1 MVIKASIIID
11 GELSLS
17 IYKELFKNN
26 RYLIYNSGFVAV
38 LSTLLTLFFATNLSL
53 YVCFT
58 KSKLKKFIMIILLLT
73 MISPP
78 FVSSLSY
85 IMLFGKRGLI
95 THNLLHLT
103 WNPYGWWGIVMMQT
117 LSHTSLASLILIG
130 SFMNLDNSIV
140 NASLDLGASKRYTLF
155 KVIFPLA
162 KPGIISAG
170 IIIFVKCLS
179 DFGTPIIIGG
189 NFEVL
194 ATEAYLSVIGRADF
208 SKASAMSVLIFIPAL
223 LAFTSYKHYMKNT
236 NSIASLINN
245 GNDEERYQL
254 DNKIKCIV
262 IIVTSLFLLIM
273 ILQYI
278 SIFISS
284 FSVYKGKHIEFT
296 LDYIYKFIKYDKLN
310 SFIRSIKYSFIVGL
324 LGSFIGLFLSY
335 VIERKDISFSNSIDF
350 ITALP
355 YIIPGTFFGIGYIL
369 AFNHYPI
376 YITGTAAIVVINCI
390 YRQLPISTRAG
401 SSIISNIN
409 IDIESA
415 ASDLGAPKLFILKDI
430 VLPLLKPA
438 FLVSFINNF
447 TATMT
452 TVGAI
457 LFIISPSAKVA
468 TVEMF
473 NAIRDGDYGVGAV
486 FASLIIICTLVINLS
501 FSKIILNKRKA

>member
-1 MVIKASIIID
+1 MVIKASVIID
-11 GELSLS
+11 GKFTLS
-17 IYKELFKNN
+17 IYKELFIKETS
-26 RYLIYNSGFVAV
+26 LIFNSAFTSI
-38 LSTLLTLFFATNLSL
+38 LSTFSTLFLAVNIALFI
-53 YVCFT
+53 CFT
-58 KSKLKKFIMIILLLT
+58 NSKFKKFVMILLLLT

-85 IMLFGKRGLI
+85 IMLFGRRGLI
-95 THNLLHLT
+95 THSLLHLT

-155 KVIFPLA
+155 KVIFSLA
-162 KPGIISAG
+162 RPGIISAG
-170 IIIFVKCLS
+170 IITFVKCLS

-194 ATEAYLSVIGRADF
+194 ATEAYLTVIGRGNLP
-208 SKASAMSVLIFIPAL
+208 KASAMSVLIFIPAL
-223 LAFTSYKHYMKNT
+223 LAFTAYRYYMKNT
-236 NSIASLINN
+236 NSITSFINN
-245 GNDEERYQL
+245 GNDEERYKL
-254 DNKIKCIV
+254 DSKIKS
-262 IIVTSLFLLIM
+262 IVTIITSFYLLLM
-273 ILQYI
+273 ILQYL

-284 FSVYKGKHIEFT
+284 FSVYKSKHIEFT
-296 LDYIYKFIKYDKLN
+296 LDYIHKFIKYNKLD
-310 SFIRSIKYSFIVGL
+310 SFIRSIKYSFIVGI
-324 LGSFIGLFLSY
+324 LGSFIGLMLSY
-335 VIERKDISFSNSIDF
+335 TIERKDIRFGNVVDF
-350 ITALP
+350 ITTLP

-376 YITGTAAIVVINCI
+376 YITGTSAIVVINCI

-401 SSIISNIN
+401 NSIVSNIN
-409 IDIESA
+409 IDIENA
-415 ASDLGAPKLFILKDI
+415 ASDLGASKLFILKDI

-457 LFIISPSAKVA
+457 IFIISPGAKVA

-501 FSKIILNKRKA
+501 FSRILLNRRKA